1 MLGRIVEVADNG
13 RHISLFRGFLIV
25 QDKTSDW
32 KEIGRIPLDDI
43 LAVIAHAHGLT
54 YTNNLLVELAKRN
67 IPFVLSSDEHE
78 VVGMLWP
85 VDGHHQQAKRFDAQI
100 ALSISKKKS
109 LWAEIVKKKISMQIW
124 ALAQFGIESKYLERI
139 VSLVMSGDSEN
150 REGQAA
156 REYWRLLFGKDFIR
170 NRQTCGV
177 NSLLNYGY
185 TVLRSAMARAV
196 IAAGL
201 HPSIGLHHSNDFNA
215 MRLVDDLLEPFR
227 PIVDVIVKKIVMSS
241 QESGDIL
248 VVNPIN
254 KKLLVRGLFQG
265 TEIDDMDIPVMVAMQ
280 KVALSLTKV
289 ALGEQKKMCLPTS
302 FEMTIEDFDL

>member
-1 MLGRIVEVADNG
+1 MIGRIVEISDNG

-25 QDKTSDW
+25 QDKSSEW

-67 IPFVLSSDEHE
+67 IPFVLTSDDHE

-100 ALSISKKKS
+100 AMGLPKRKS
-109 LWAEIVKKKISMQIW
+109 LWADIVRLKIKMQIW
-124 ALAQFGIESKYLERI
+124 ALSQFDIESKHLSR
-139 VSLVMSGDSEN
+139 LVFTVKSGDSEN
-150 REGQAA
+150 VEGQAA
-156 REYWRLLFGKDFIR
+156 RIYWKLLFGEKFVRD
-170 NRQTCGV
+170 RQLFGINT
-177 NSLLNYGY
+177 LLNYGY
-185 TVLRSAMARAV
+185 TVFRSSMARAV

-227 PIVDVIVKKIVMSS
+227 PIVDVTVKKIVLDSRHKSTLIDMGS
-241 QESGDIL
+241 
-248 VVNPIN
+248 IN
-254 KKLLVRGLFQG
+254 KRLLVQGLFQDAFVDEE
-265 TEIDDMDIPVMVAMQ
+265 TLPVMVAMQ
-280 KVALSLTKV
+280 KLALSLARI
-289 ALGEQKKMCLPTS
+289 ALKEQDKLTLPQAFKLTS
-302 FEMTIEDFDL
+302 EEFEF

>member
-248 VVNPIN
+248 EVNPIN
-254 KKLLVRGLFQG
+254 KKLLVQGLFQG

>member
-1 MLGRIVEVADNG
+1 MLGRIVEVAGNG

-248 VVNPIN
+248 EVNPIN
-254 KKLLVRGLFQG
+254 KKLLVQGLFQG